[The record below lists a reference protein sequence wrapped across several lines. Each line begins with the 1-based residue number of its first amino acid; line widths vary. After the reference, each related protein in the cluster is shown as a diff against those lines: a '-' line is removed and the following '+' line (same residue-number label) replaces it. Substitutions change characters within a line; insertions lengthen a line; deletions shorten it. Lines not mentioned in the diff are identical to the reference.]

1 MLYIPSYRCN
11 VACSTMCTERLVRLT
26 IERYVLFVAH
36 IIRRCT
42 TCSIEKFSSYNCQG
56 IKTIVHTLN
65 YYTRIPSPCFLLYF
79 SRNFL
84 SFFIV
89 LIPAAWNED
98 SFPKAKRNWNCQRCI
113 YICFLKRNVV
123 PVEEDRVKPVRTF
136 YCNQTRH
143 SSKNN
148 YSFSWSGR
156 NSKVWICKSWPTSL
170 SRSSFVLSFAS
181 SLSSLLAKFVELT
194 L

>member
-26 IERYVLFVAH
+26 IERYVLLVAH

-113 YICFLKRNVV
+113 YISVSWRETSFPLKKI
-123 PVEEDRVKPVRTF
+123 E
-136 YCNQTRH
+136 
-143 SSKNN
+143 
-148 YSFSWSGR
+148 
-156 NSKVWICKSWPTSL
+156 L
-170 SRSSFVLSFAS
+170 SRSVRSIVIRRDIPARIITVSLEAGETRKFEFANLGLPLCRVPLSFFRS
-181 SLSSLLAKFVELT
+181 PPLCPRSLRNLSN
-194 L
+194 

>member
-1 MLYIPSYRCN
+1 MLYIYIVEYDNYSVCLSYIMLYIPSYRCN

-26 IERYVLFVAH
+26 IERYVLLVAH

-98 SFPKAKRNWNCQRCI
+98 SFPKAKRNWNSAVYI
-113 YICFLKRNVV
+113 YLFLEEKR
-123 PVEEDRVKPVRTF
+123 RSRW
-136 YCNQTRH
+136 R
-143 SSKNN
+143 
-148 YSFSWSGR
+148 
-156 NSKVWICKSWPTSL
+156 
-170 SRSSFVLSFAS
+170 RSS
-181 SLSSLLAKFVELT
+181 
-194 L
+194 